1 MDESTFEEII
11 SILAKN
17 GRPDLI
23 AELKVFERKIVDVTY
38 NPSIDAMKE
47 KRKKKEIYSE
57 DEGSA
62 TSEDELD
69 YIIDEEGFYS
79 LK

>member
-1 MDESTFEEII
+1 MTLTIKLEEDELEEII

-23 AELKVFERKIVDVTY
+23 SVLRDTDYKPPKYV
-38 NPSIDAMKE
+38 
-47 KRKKKEIYSE
+47 KKEYYS
-57 DEGSA
+57 DHEGSA
-62 TSEDELD
+62 TSESDYEVDVDENGLC
-69 YIIDEEGFYS
+69 S

>member
-1 MDESTFEEII
+1 MTHIKIDIDEEYFEEII

-23 AELKVFERKIVDVTY
+23 SVLRDTEYKPPKYV
-38 NPSIDAMKE
+38 
-47 KRKKKEIYSE
+47 KKEYYSD

-62 TSEDELD
+62 TSEDLN
-69 YIIDEEGFYS
+69 YTIDKDGFYA

>member
-1 MDESTFEEII
+1 MTHIKIDVDEEYFEEII

-23 AELKVFERKIVDVTY
+23 SVLRDTEYK
-38 NPSIDAMKE
+38 PP
-47 KRKKKEIYSE
+47 KRVKKEYYSE

-62 TSEDELD
+62 TSESD
-69 YIIDEEGFYS
+69 YDVDIDEDGFYS